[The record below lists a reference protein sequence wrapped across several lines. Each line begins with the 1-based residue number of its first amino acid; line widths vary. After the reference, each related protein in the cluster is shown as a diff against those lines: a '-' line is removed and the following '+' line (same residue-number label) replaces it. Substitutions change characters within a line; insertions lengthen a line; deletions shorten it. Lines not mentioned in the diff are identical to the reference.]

1 MEIHPVDQIQSISE
15 FRTKTE
21 ELLKSLERVKS
32 ILLTQHGKTRAVL
45 VDPRAY
51 QEQLDKLRL
60 VEKILQSEKEIE
72 EGKGTP
78 HSKVERLSKSWV
90 K

>member
-1 MEIHPVDQIQSISE
+1 MEIHPVNQIQSISV

-21 ELLKSLERVKS
+21 ELLRSLSEVKT

-45 VDPRAY
+45 VDPHSY
-51 QEQLDKLRL
+51 EEHLEKLRL
-60 VEKILQSEKEIE
+60 AEKIIQSEKEIE
-72 EGKGTP
+72 EGKGVG
-78 HSKVERLSKSWV
+78 HFQVERLSKGWL